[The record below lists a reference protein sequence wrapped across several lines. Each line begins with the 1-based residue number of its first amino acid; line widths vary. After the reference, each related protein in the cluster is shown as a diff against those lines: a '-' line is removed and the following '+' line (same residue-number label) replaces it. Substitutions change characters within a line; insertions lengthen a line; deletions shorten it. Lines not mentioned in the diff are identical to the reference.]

1 MSEARPSAP
10 GRASLPSDEE
20 ERLRA
25 LRELGLLDTPAEQRF
40 DRLTRLA
47 SRVFDVPIVM
57 INLVDVNRL
66 WAKSCIGLTNR
77 EHDRDGSFCATTI
90 LGDNMLVLLDTAAD
104 ARFANSPLVTDV
116 GLRFYAGRP
125 LRDAGDRKLGTFCL
139 MDTKPRQFGA
149 ADQAVLEDLA
159 RIAESEMVSLE
170 LSDAL
175 ARVRLSEA
183 RLQAIGAAVDESV
196 LAVDATG
203 VIQTANLAAA
213 VCFGCL
219 PGGSAVGLP
228 VSRLLPDADLGR
240 SGPGRRQT
248 LARRLD
254 GTPFDFEFG
263 ASTVDLGGRRLQVV
277 AGRDVTDRL
286 RSDSELR
293 QARDAAVIA
302 TAAKSAF
309 LATMSH
315 EIRTPMNGVIGM
327 TGLLLDTPLNAEQ
340 RDFTSTIRAS
350 GEGLLAI
357 INDILDFSKIEAGE
371 LELECQPL
379 SIQECV
385 ESAFDV
391 VAALEGVADLELVQ
405 TVAADCPAAV
415 MGDVTRL
422 RQVLVN
428 LLGNAVKF
436 TKQGQVLLTVAAAPA
451 APARAAAG
459 AAAPEAV
466 GQELVELHFAVS
478 DTGIGIPTDRMDR
491 LFQSFRQVDASTT
504 RTHGGTG
511 LGLAI
516 SRHLV
521 DAMGGSM
528 WVESELGRGSTF
540 HFTVVAPVAASVTR
554 PSVGT
559 GLKGRRALVVD
570 DNDTNRQILSRQL
583 ASLEMDTV
591 DTAAPATALEWLA
604 GAERFDVAVLDMQ
617 MPDMDGVNLARA
629 VQNLPARHEL
639 PLVLLTSI
647 GHTRVPDGLFAATL
661 TKPVK
666 PAHLQTA
673 LERALR
679 MPEPGEYPGRA
690 ATSHFGAGN
699 LRRILLAEDNLV
711 NQRLGLLFLDRLG
724 HRADVAGNGKEVLEA
739 LERAPYDLIL
749 MDVRMPEMDGLEATR
764 RIRERTDLVQPWIVA
779 MTASAFADDRDACMD
794 AGMDDF
800 VAKPVRIGDL
810 EAALYRAGGT
820 GAVTAGAAEGVPPVS
835 APVPEAP
842 AVDATVLP
850 HLLRGLGD
858 RAPIAEGR
866 LIDTYLGELPRLVA
880 ALRRA
885 LDEGDREAMH
895 RAVHSLKSSSASMGA
910 QHLSDLCADLEDR
923 TRAAVPEDAAEC
935 AATIIAAGARAQGA
949 LAERRRELP
958 A

>member
-1 MSEARPSAP
+1 MSEERPSAS

-25 LRELGLLDTPAEQRF
+25 LRELGLLDTPAEERF

-47 SRVFDVPIVM
+47 SRVFDVPIAM
-57 INLVDVNRL
+57 INLVDVDRL
-66 WAKSCIGLTNR
+66 WAKSCIGLTDR
-77 EHDRDGSFCATTI
+77 EHDREGSFCATAI
-90 LGDNMLVLLDTAAD
+90 LGDDILLLLDAAAD
-104 ARFANSPLVTDV
+104 ARFARNPLVTDF

-139 MDTKPRQFGA
+139 MDTKPRLFSA

-159 RIAESEMVSLE
+159 RIAESEIGSLE
-170 LSDAL
+170 LSEAL
-175 ARVRLSEA
+175 TRVRLSEA
-183 RLQAIGAAVDESV
+183 RLRAIDAAVDETI
-196 LAVDATG
+196 LEVDETG
-203 VIQTANLAAA
+203 VIQTANVAAD

-228 VSRLLPDADLGR
+228 VSRLLPDADLGASR
-240 SGPGRRQT
+240 PGRRQT
-248 LARRLD
+248 VARRLD

-263 ASTVDLGGRRLQVV
+263 GRTVDLGGRRVQVV
-277 AGRDVTDRL
+277 AGRDVTDRV
-286 RSDSELR
+286 RSQSELR
-293 QARDAAVIA
+293 QARDAAELA

-315 EIRTPMNGVIGM
+315 EIRSPMNAVIGM
-327 TGLLLDTPLNAEQ
+327 AGLLLDTPLNAEQ
-340 RDFTSTIRAS
+340 RDFASTIRAS
-350 GEGLLAI
+350 GESLLAI

-391 VAALEGVADLELVQ
+391 VAPLEGVADLELVH

-428 LLGNAVKF
+428 LLANAVKF
-436 TKQGQVLLTVAAAPA
+436 TEQGHVLLTVAAAPA
-451 APARAAAG
+451 APA
-459 AAAPEAV
+459 EI
-466 GQELVELHFAVS
+466 GQQLVELHFAVS
-478 DTGIGIPTDRMDR
+478 DTGIGIPPDRMDR
-491 LFQSFRQVDASTT
+491 LFQPFRQVDASTT

-521 DAMGGSM
+521 DAMGGSI
-528 WVESELGRGSTF
+528 WAESELGRGSRF
-540 HFTVVAPVAASVTR
+540 HFTVMAPVASGMTR
-554 PSVGT
+554 PSIGS

-570 DNDTNRQILSRQL
+570 DNDTNRHILSRQL
-583 ASLEMDTV
+583 ASWAMDTV
-591 DTAAPATALEWLA
+591 DTATAATALEWLA
-604 GAERFDVAVLDMQ
+604 GGERFDVAVLDMQ
-617 MPDMDGVNLARA
+617 LPDMDGVNLARA
-629 VQNLPARHEL
+629 VQNLPARHVL

-661 TKPVK
+661 TKPAK
-666 PAHLQTA
+666 PAHLQVA
-673 LERALR
+673 LERAL
-679 MPEPGEYPGRA
+679 MVPEPGEGPDRA
-690 ATSHFGAGN
+690 ATSHFGVGN
-699 LRRILLAEDNLV
+699 LRRILLAEDNMV
-711 NQRLGLLFLDRLG
+711 NQKVAVLFLGRLG
-724 HRADVAGNGKEVLEA
+724 HRADVAGNGNEVLEA

-764 RIRERTDLVQPWIVA
+764 RIRARTDLVQPWIVA
-779 MTASAFADDRDACMD
+779 MTASVFAEDRDACME

-800 VAKPVRIGDL
+800 VAKPVRPEDL
-810 EAALYRAGGT
+810 EAALLRAGS
-820 GAVTAGAAEGVPPVS
+820 AAADAAGAAEGAPSVSGTRVP
-835 APVPEAP
+835 APP
-842 AVDATVLP
+842 AVDFTVLP
-850 HLLRGLGD
+850 RLLRGLGD

-866 LIDTYLGELPRLVA
+866 LIDTYLGELSRLVA

-895 RAVHSLKSSSASMGA
+895 RAVHSLKSSSANMGA
-910 QHLSDLCADLEDR
+910 LHLSDLCADLEDR
-923 TRAAVPEDAAEC
+923 TRTAVPEDAAEC
-935 AATIIAAGARAQGA
+935 AATIIAAGARVEGA
-949 LAERRRELP
+949 LGERRRELP

>member
-10 GRASLPSDEE
+10 GRASLPGDEE

-25 LRELGLLDTPAEQRF
+25 LRELGLLDTPPEERF

-47 SRVFDVPIVM
+47 SRVFDVPIAM

-77 EHDRDGSFCATTI
+77 DHDRDGSFCATTI
-90 LGDNMLVLLDTAAD
+90 LGDDILVLLDTGAD
-104 ARFANSPLVTDV
+104 ARFATSPLVTDV

-125 LRDAGDRKLGTFCL
+125 LRDAGGRKLGTFCL
-139 MDTKPRQFGA
+139 MDTKPRQFSA

-159 RIAESEMVSLE
+159 RIAESEMGSLE

-183 RLQAIGAAVDESV
+183 RLRAIDAAVDETI
-196 LAVDATG
+196 LAVDETG
-203 VIQTANLAAA
+203 VIQTANVAAG

-228 VSRLLPDADLGR
+228 VSRLLPDADLGL

-248 LARRLD
+248 LGRRLD

-263 ASTVDLGGRRLQVV
+263 ARTVDLGGRRVQVV

-286 RSDSELR
+286 RSESELR
-293 QARDAAVIA
+293 QARDAAEIA
-302 TAAKSAF
+302 TAVKSAF

-315 EIRTPMNGVIGM
+315 EIRTPMNAVIGM
-327 TGLLLDTPLNAEQ
+327 SGLLLDTPLNNEQ
-340 RDFTSTIRAS
+340 RDFASTIRAS

-357 INDILDFSKIEAGE
+357 LNDILDFSKIEAGE
-371 LELECQPL
+371 IELECQPL

-391 VAALEGVADLELVQ
+391 VAALEGVADLELVH

-436 TKQGQVLLTVAAAPA
+436 TKQGHVLLTVAAAPA
-451 APARAAAG
+451 

-466 GQELVELHFAVS
+466 GQELVELHFEVS

-504 RTHGGTG
+504 RTYGGTG

-540 HFTVVAPVAASVTR
+540 HFTVVAPVAAGVTR
-554 PSVGT
+554 PSVGP
-559 GLKGRRALVVD
+559 GLKGRRALLVD

-583 ASLEMDTV
+583 ASWEMDSA

-604 GAERFDVAVLDMQ
+604 GGERFDVAVLDMQ
-617 MPDMDGVNLARA
+617 MPEMDGVNLARA
-629 VQNLPARHEL
+629 IQELPAGHEL

-647 GHTRVPDGLFAATL
+647 GRTRVPDGLFAATL
-661 TKPVK
+661 TKPAK
-666 PAHLQTA
+666 PAHLQAA
-673 LERALR
+673 LERALSV
-679 MPEPGEYPGRA
+679 PESGEYLDRP
-690 ATSHFGAGN
+690 ATSHSGSGN
-699 LRRILLAEDNLV
+699 LRRILLAEDNMV
-711 NQRLGLLFLDRLG
+711 NQRVGLLFLDRLG

-764 RIRERTDLVQPWIVA
+764 RIRARTDLVQPWIVA
-779 MTASAFADDRDACMD
+779 MTASAFAEDRDACTD

-800 VAKPVRIGDL
+800 VAKPVRLEDL
-810 EAALYRAGGT
+810 EAALDRARGT
-820 GAVTAGAAEGVPPVS
+820 AADAAGAAEGMPS
-835 APVPEAP
+835 ASGAPVPEPP
-842 AVDATVLP
+842 AVDLTVLLQ
-850 HLLRGLGD
+850 LLRGLGD

-895 RAVHSLKSSSASMGA
+895 GAVHSLRSSSANMGA
-910 QHLSDLCADLEDR
+910 QRLSDLCADLEDR

-935 AATIIAAGARAQGA
+935 AATIVAEGGRVGGA